1 MSTFRLFPSTDGPSS
16 PVPYTGN
23 FIAGMTFFVT
33 SEAWLQGYWWWVCG
47 SGQSTSPVKCS
58 LWQASTANDG
68 TLVPGSTVT
77 SGELAAGQWNW
88 IPLETPLPLSIG
100 AAGAKAGAAQY
111 VAAIGCNGAFPD
123 TNNSFGSGGPYG
135 AGITNGPLS
144 AFSAPSG
151 TLPSPFGIEQG
162 VFTTVGS
169 DPSTVPPAWR

>member
-123 TNNSFGSGGPYG
+123 TNNSFGSGG
-135 AGITNGPLS
+135 
-144 AFSAPSG
+144 
-151 TLPSPFGIEQG
+151 
-162 VFTTVGS
+162 
-169 DPSTVPPAWR
+169 